1 MDTILQH
8 RAIVNLP
15 ATELESALNTFLVP
29 VLLHLPEKRL
39 REVGKLAVQGVIGGQ
54 SPVVTQMAR
63 GVRHE
68 ETTIWPMAK

>member
-1 MDTILQH
+1 MDTILQN

-15 ATELESALNTFLVP
+15 GAELEEALIAFLEP

-54 SPVVTQMAR
+54 SPVVKQPS
-63 GVRHE
+63 G
-68 ETTIWPMAK
+68 P